1 MNTWTL
7 IFLAMLAIA
16 TAVELWLA
24 RRQLRHVGAHRDTV
38 PAPFAGHITATQHH
52 KAADYTRSRTR
63 LEIVGIGYQLAL
75 LLAWTL
81 GGGIA
86 WMDGLWRAFGLGPLA
101 TGTGVI
107 TSVALINASLH
118 LPLSVYR
125 VFVIEQRFGFNH
137 TRPMLFVTDLCKSA
151 IVSLLLG
158 VPLIAGALLLMTPAE
173 TTGIAAESQAHPWW
187 WLHAWLLWLAFSLL
201 MLWVYPRIIAP
212 LFNRFTPLQNAE
224 LRQRIQALLA
234 RSGFSDSGVFV
245 MDGSRRSAH
254 GNAYFTGLGA
264 NKRIVFFD
272 TLLEALTPAE
282 IEAVLA
288 HELGHFK
295 LRHIHKR
302 IIVSALTVLV
312 TLLLLAQLIDRPDF
326 YAGLGIEQPSNHA
339 ALLLFAFVAPVCGF
353 FLQPLSMH
361 LSRKHEYEADAFAAG
376 QTRAAELRSALVKLY
391 RDNASTLTPD
401 PLYSAFHHS
410 HPQAAARIAQL
421 PMDAA

>member
-1 MNTWTL
+1 MNAWTL
-7 IFLAMLAIA
+7 VFLAMLAIA
-16 TAVELWLA
+16 TLVELWLA

-38 PAPFAGHITATQHH
+38 PAAFAGHITAAQHH

-63 LEIVGIGYQLAL
+63 LEITGIIYQLTL

-86 WMDGLWRAFGLGPLA
+86 HVDDLWRAFELGPLA

-107 TSVALINASLH
+107 ASVILLNSLLH
-118 LPLSVYR
+118 LPLTVYR

-137 TRPMLFVTDLCKSA
+137 TKPMLFVTDLCKNA
-151 IVSLLLG
+151 LVTLLLG
-158 VPLIAGALLLMTPAE
+158 VPLIAGALLLMEPAE
-173 TTGIAAESQAHPWW
+173 TNSAAAAHQTDPWW
-187 WLHAWLLWLAFSLL
+187 WLHAWLLWLGFSLL
-201 MLWVYPRIIAP
+201 MLWIYPRFIAP
-212 LFNRFTPLQNAE
+212 LFNSFVPLQNAE
-224 LRQRIQALLA
+224 LTRRIQALLQ
-234 RSGFSDSGVFV
+234 RCGFSGSGVFV

-272 TLLEALTPAE
+272 TLLDALTPAE

-302 IIVSALTVLV
+302 IVASALTVLAA
-312 TLLLLAQLIDRPDF
+312 LLLLDQIIDRPDF
-326 YAGLGIEQPSNHA
+326 YAGLGVTQASNHA
-339 ALLLFAFVAPVCGF
+339 ALLLFAFAAPVCGF
-353 FLQPLSMH
+353 FLQPFSMH
-361 LSRKHEYEADAFAAG
+361 LSRKHEYEADAFAAS
-376 QTRAAELRSALVKLY
+376 QTRSAELRSALVKLY

-410 HPQAAARIAQL
+410 HPQAAARIAHL
-421 PMDAA
+421 PMDTA